1 MNRLQKCLNFLLIF
15 IKTIFFHL
23 KNTILNSIIE
33 PADQKQTQVQETR
46 NKINNKLFSW
56 NMISNRL
63 NIITTLVFS
72 LTMTN

>member
-1 MNRLQKCLNFLLIF
+1 MFEFFAYLHKNLF
-15 IKTIFFHL
+15 FFHL

>member
-1 MNRLQKCLNFLLIF
+1 MFEFFAYLHKNH
-15 IKTIFFHL
+15 FFHL